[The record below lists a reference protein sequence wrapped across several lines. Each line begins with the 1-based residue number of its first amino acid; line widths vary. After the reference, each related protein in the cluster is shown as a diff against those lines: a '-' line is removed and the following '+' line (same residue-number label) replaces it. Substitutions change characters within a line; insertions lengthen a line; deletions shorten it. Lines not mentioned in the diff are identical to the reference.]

1 MHDAGPQSA
10 AQLED
15 RRTLLPVPS
24 TGDDNR
30 VRDNSCGGQ
39 APEQRVILL
48 TAVKHRSN
56 VHVVPGVRLSLRKR
70 LHDALQASDF
80 PGSHD
85 MENQHDK
92 ALQQVR
98 RRKAHFQ
105 LPAGALRK
113 SLASNGYNSTPARS
127 VESAPMGRCV
137 SATLR

>member
-1 MHDAGPQSA
+1 VNCRDGGDAQPPRGTSVYDIRPVAVRMHDAGPQSA

-15 RRTLLPVPS
+15 RRTLLPVRS
-24 TGDDNR
+24 TGEDYR

-92 ALQQVR
+92 AL
-98 RRKAHFQ
+98 
-105 LPAGALRK
+105 
-113 SLASNGYNSTPARS
+113 
-127 VESAPMGRCV
+127 
-137 SATLR
+137 